1 MPDDLLAQ
9 LARRLYDGDAA
20 SVTELTG
27 RCLEA
32 GLGAA
37 EVLDRGLMPGMDEVG
52 RDFQAGELFIPE
64 IIVAARAMHAGIDVL
79 RPHLA
84 AAQVKPRGT
93 IVLGTVKGDL
103 HDIGKKLVG
112 IMMQSAGFAVVD
124 LGHDVPKERF
134 VQEVR
139 TRRPELVGLSALL
152 STTVPMMR
160 ATLEAFEQAG
170 IRSGVKIL
178 VGGAPVTQALAD
190 AIGAD
195 GYAADAVGP
204 YRRRGGSRAARTAH
218 DRQG

>member
-1 MPDDLLAQ
+1 
-9 LARRLYDGDAA
+9 
-20 SVTELTG
+20 
-27 RCLEA
+27 
-32 GLGAA
+32 
-37 EVLDRGLMPGMDEVG
+37 
-52 RDFQAGELFIPE
+52 
-64 IIVAARAMHAGIDVL
+64 
-79 RPHLA
+79 
-84 AAQVKPRGT
+84 
-93 IVLGTVKGDL
+93 
-103 HDIGKKLVG
+103 
-112 IMMQSAGFAVVD
+112 MQSAGFAVVD

-195 GYAADAVGP
+195 GYAADAVGAVQEA
-204 YRRRGGSRAARTAH
+204 RRVAGRADGA
-218 DRQG
+218 